1 MFLFYYARLAVAGVV
16 EGDSYAVDVLGFAV
30 AESALGLNR
39 HPIIKLFLIL
49 FHPLILFKLH
59 NLLRNK
65 IIRFG
70 RLSHKVLTQKV
81 MILGQGQIGLQ
92 LLLILLELLSK
103 DVLTELES
111 LLGVFLLVDQKAVV
125 DGLERVQDGGDWLG
139 GLLLLGLVVL

>member
-1 MFLFYYARLAVAGVV
+1 MV

-39 HPIIKLFLIL
+39 HPIIKLLLIL

-111 LLGVFLLVDQKAVV
+111 LPGVFLLVDQ
-125 DGLERVQDGGDWLG
+125 
-139 GLLLLGLVVL
+139 